1 MKKKVIILDYGLG
14 NYESLKAAFSNLN
27 CDINISNLKSELKK
41 SDLII
46 LPGVGTFPEAIKN
59 LKKLRLDKFLKKLST
74 RGKKILGICLGMQ
87 LLTYSSDELVFT
99 EGLKIIKGKFKCMK
113 KHNIGWSKLD
123 NNISNKYCSTNVS
136 DIIKDKYFYHVHSYY
151 SDIKDKNSILSFS
164 FNNKFKFPS
173 AICYKNIYGFQF
185 HPEKSG
191 INGQNLLMN
200 ILN

>member
-123 NNISNKYCSTNVS
+123 YLKKKNNISRLNKDYFFFQHGISYTGPKKNIFAYTQGFS
-136 DIIKDKYFYHVHSYY
+136 NLISIIKE
-151 SDIKDKNSILSFS
+151 
-164 FNNKFKFPS
+164 NNT
-173 AICYKNIYGFQF
+173 IGVQF
-185 HPEKSG
+185 HPEKSQAAG
-191 INGQNLLMN
+191 INFLNSLLQKEIWN
-200 ILN
+200 A